1 MCFWQLNKKRSSFV
15 GAFVSTHGRSID
27 DVDKSIL
34 EAKTAL
40 SEVTKDLTERS
51 QRWRQVLSSCPYK
64 VFNLVH
70 LYSRVPI
77 RRGVRNKRSG
87 TQDEKCIGRN
97 ISHMC
102 LGLFSRCR
110 FILTNLY
117 LKVLHFDI
125 LIQLKD
131 TAHFLGNVLGLIKG
145 VCRINVPHICLSF
158 DWNTRVYNI
167 LFPLP
172 SCIYN

>member
-51 QRWRQVLSSCPYK
+51 QRWRQVLSSYSCK

-70 LYSRVPI
+70 L
-77 RRGVRNKRSG
+77 
-87 TQDEKCIGRN
+87 
-97 ISHMC
+97 
-102 LGLFSRCR
+102 
-110 FILTNLY
+110 
-117 LKVLHFDI
+117 
-125 LIQLKD
+125 
-131 TAHFLGNVLGLIKG
+131 
-145 VCRINVPHICLSF
+145 
-158 DWNTRVYNI
+158 
-167 LFPLP
+167 
-172 SCIYN
+172 